1 MRYCYKMDGFIF
13 QHIRIMTLPIF
24 RLQPLPEKSLLG
36 KKKKNPNPE
45 RHVSKLNHSTSV
57 RSYLQMIADH
67 HFLLI
72 FKEKHSK

>member
-13 QHIRIMTLPIF
+13 QHIRIMALPIF

-36 KKKKNPNPE
+36 KKPNPE

-57 RSYLQMIADH
+57 KSYLKMIADH

-72 FKEKHSK
+72 FKEKYSK